1 MLEYYSDVFIS
12 KANSRT
18 PFQVSD
24 FEYTK
29 ECIIFDLLNISLYHG
44 WLLDPQEE
52 DVATAV
58 HSLSYNQLVETIID
72 NKHSADPELVSI
84 GIEFNTSNGYKRTE
98 EENDSNIKMCQL
110 IFQVTQSLI
119 ASQFLEDNGSQL
131 TYHGLCELNTTLKD
145 GELAVLFRNNHFS
158 VMLKRRNV
166 SMLPKINFVDQSFWH
181 LTI

>member
-1 MLEYYSDVFIS
+1 M
-12 KANSRT
+12 
-18 PFQVSD
+18 
-24 FEYTK
+24 
-29 ECIIFDLLNISLYHG
+29 
-44 WLLDPQEE
+44 DPQEE

-84 GIEFNTSNGYKRTE
+84 GIKFNTLNGLTE
-98 EENDSNIKMCQL
+98 EENDQNIKTCQL
-110 IFQVTQSLI
+110 FFQVTQSLI

-166 SMLPKINFVDQSFWH
+166 SMLPQIDFCRSIM
-181 LTI
+181 LTILN

>member
-1 MLEYYSDVFIS
+1 MDYEQNVQDAIAILPKLQTGLDVNVRFTGVSLVTNFTLLTLARIYYSDIFIS

-84 GIEFNTSNGYKRTE
+84 GIRFNTLNSLY
-98 EENDSNIKMCQL
+98 IK
-110 IFQVTQSLI
+110 
-119 ASQFLEDNGSQL
+119 
-131 TYHGLCELNTTLKD
+131 
-145 GELAVLFRNNHFS
+145 
-158 VMLKRRNV
+158 
-166 SMLPKINFVDQSFWH
+166 
-181 LTI
+181 

>member
-1 MLEYYSDVFIS
+1 MLEYSDVFIS

-72 NKHSADPELVSI
+72 NKHSADPELVSFEI
-84 GIEFNTSNGYKRTE
+84 QFDILNGLYIRV
-98 EENDSNIKMCQL
+98 EENDQNIKMCQL

-166 SMLPKINFVDQSFWH
+166 SMLRKINFVDQSFWH

>member
-1 MLEYYSDVFIS
+1 M
-12 KANSRT
+12 
-18 PFQVSD
+18 SD

-58 HSLSYNQLVETIID
+58 HSLSYNQLVEKIID
-72 NKHSADPELVSI
+72 NKASTDPEL
-84 GIEFNTSNGYKRTE
+84 
-98 EENDSNIKMCQL
+98 
-110 IFQVTQSLI
+110 VTQSLI

-158 VMLKRRNV
+158 AILKRRTV
-166 SMLPKINFVDQSFWH
+166 SIRTHYTIICTRLVLNLEALPYLNLPTFN
-181 LTI
+181 